1 MEKLLTVVIPAY
13 NAERYIK
20 YTLDSLCSGCRKQA
34 VYDHSN
40 ELEILIVD
48 DGSTDGTG
56 DIADQYADK
65 YPEVVRVIHKENGG
79 QWFPGINC
87 GIQEASGR
95 YMKVVDADDWVDE
108 DAFHNPSAGVE
119 ENKGTMQW

>member
-65 YPEVVRVIHKENGG
+65 YPEVVRAMV
-79 QWFPGINC
+79 PVSTV
-87 GIQEASGR
+87 AS
-95 YMKVVDADDWVDE
+95 KKPPADI
-108 DAFHNPSAGVE
+108 
-119 ENKGTMQW
+119 